1 MRISDGSSC
10 VCSSDLI
17 AFGSGMGAA
26 STIVFAL
33 CSPGDRIVAQASMFS
48 VTNQLL
54 TRTCERFG
62 IEVAL
67 VDAFD
72 ADALRDAVA
81 EKPTQLVWAETP
93 ANPAMGI
100 VDLVALGSTAGP
112 FSGVDSTPEDRRGG
126 KEGV

>member
-1 MRISDGSSC
+1 
-10 VCSSDLI
+10 
-17 AFGSGMGAA
+17 
-26 STIVFAL
+26 
-33 CSPGDRIVAQASMFS
+33 MFS

-100 VDLVALGSTAGP
+100 VDLEALGSLAGP
-112 FSGVDSTPEDRRGG
+112 FTVVDSTMASPAVQNPHDF
-126 KEGV
+126 GVHLVFHSPPQATSGNSEESRVGQEC